1 MKHLLLL
8 LSIVFTA
15 NLGFTQKA
23 LPEDVTK
30 SIQSRIEYG
39 ISPSIVVGII
49 DKNGPKYYAF
59 GTKTLGGKPVNE
71 NTIYEIGSIS
81 KTFTG
86 ILLAQMV
93 INGQMK
99 TDDAAQKYLPAAVK
113 LPKWENTEIT
123 LGNLSDHTSS
133 LPRLPTNM
141 VPADPANPYAD
152 YTVDQLYAFLN
163 GYTLTRPIGSV
174 YEYSNLAQGLLGNI
188 LALKTGKSYEQLMI
202 ANIAAPLGMKVTKIT
217 FDEAMKQNLAMGYS
231 QGTQVANW
239 DIPTLAGAGAIRS
252 SLHDMLIFIAAN
264 LGLKRSK
271 FYPAM
276 QLSHQARHDKP
287 GGGTRVGLAWHISKG
302 AEGDV
307 IWHNGGTGGYRT
319 FAGFVKETGKG
330 VVVLTNST
338 AGADDIGMRLL
349 NSSAKL
355 IQVKKPALLDIK
367 KIADSQG
374 ADAAWKAYEDIK
386 KNPASSYDFNED
398 QFNETGYAY
407 LEAKNTKLAAVIFKI
422 NVAEHPKSANAYDS
436 YAEALMKDGQQTA
449 AIENYQKS
457 LELNPNNTNAV
468 DMLAKMGI
476 GKPSTTFK
484 VDEAILES
492 YVGSYQLTPGFKITI
507 MKEGARLFGIPT
519 GQGKFELFAKS
530 ETEFFLK
537 VVEAKVIF
545 TVKNGKAE
553 SLTLYQGGQALL
565 GKRVD

>member
-8 LSIVFTA
+8 LFIVFSA
-15 NLGFTQKA
+15 NLGFAQKA

-49 DKNGPKYYAF
+49 DKNGPQYYAF

-71 NTIYEIGSIS
+71 HTIYEIGSIS

-93 INGQMK
+93 KNGQMK
-99 TDDAAQKYLPAAVK
+99 TDDAAQKHLPAAVK

-163 GYTLTRPIGSV
+163 GYTLIRPIGSV
-174 YEYSNLAQGLLGNI
+174 YEYSNLAQGLLGHL
-188 LALKTGKSYEQLMI
+188 LALKAGKSYEQLMI
-202 ANIAAPLGMKVTKIT
+202 TNIAAPLGMKATKIT

-264 LGLKRSK
+264 LGLKKSK

-307 IWHNGGTGGYRT
+307 VWHNGGTGGYRT
-319 FAGFVKETGKG
+319 FAGFVKETGTE

-367 KIADSQG
+367 KIADAQG
-374 ADAAWKAYEDIK
+374 ADAAWKAYEEIK

-436 YAEALMKDGQQTA
+436 YGEALMKDGQQA
-449 AIENYQKS
+449 PAIENYQKS

-476 GKPSTTFK
+476 GKPSVIFK

-545 TVKNGKAE
+545 TVKDGKAE

>member
-8 LSIVFTA
+8 LSIVFLA
-15 NLGFTQKA
+15 NLGFAQKS
-23 LPEDVTK
+23 LPEEVTK

-49 DKNGPKYYAF
+49 DKNGPQYYAF

-71 NTIYEIGSIS
+71 HTIYEIGSIS

-93 INGQMK
+93 KNGQMK

-141 VPADPANPYAD
+141 ASADPANPYAD

-163 GYTLTRPIGSV
+163 GYTLTRPIGSK
-174 YEYSNLAQGLLGNI
+174 YEYSNLAQGLLGHL
-188 LALKTGKSYEQLMI
+188 LALKAGKSYEQLMI
-202 ANIAAPLGMKVTKIT
+202 ANIAAPLGMKATKIT

-231 QGTQVANW
+231 QGEQVANW

-264 LGLKRSK
+264 LGLKKSK

-307 IWHNGGTGGYRT
+307 VWHNGGTGGYRT

-338 AGADDIGMRLL
+338 GGADDIGMHLL
-349 NSSAKL
+349 NSTAKL

-374 ADAAWKAYEDIK
+374 ADAAWKAYDDIK

-436 YAEALMKDGQQTA
+436 YAEALMKDGQQGA

-476 GKPSTTFK
+476 GKPSATFK
-484 VDEAILES
+484 VDEAILET

-507 MKEGARLFGIPT
+507 SKEGTRLFGIAT

-537 VVEAKVIF
+537 VVEANVIF